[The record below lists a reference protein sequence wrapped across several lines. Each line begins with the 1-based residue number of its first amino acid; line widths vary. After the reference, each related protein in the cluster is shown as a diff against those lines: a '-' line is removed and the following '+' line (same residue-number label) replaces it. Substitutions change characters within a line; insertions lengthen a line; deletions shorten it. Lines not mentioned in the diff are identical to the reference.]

1 MFSCKKLLEVE
12 IVRNLSKK
20 ISILL
25 MIVTIAMATFAIKP
39 FETQA
44 AGTVEVNA
52 ESAIVVDANTGKILY
67 EKNADQ
73 MLPPASMTKM
83 MTEYLV
89 LEAINN
95 GEITW
100 ETTTQISDYPYS
112 ISANPTF
119 SGIGLIQDKQYTVR
133 QLYEGMSIISDNAT
147 TIALAELIAGSE
159 SEFVKMMNA
168 KAEELGLPEYQFVN
182 STGLSNADLGENY
195 PEGTKP
201 DADNLMSARSAAK
214 LAYHLINDY
223 PEALE
228 FSSKM
233 RSELDGRP
241 LQNLNW
247 MLPWED
253 NNFTQYGYEGVDGLK
268 TGYTTEAGY
277 CFTGT
282 AQQGDRRVI
291 TVVMKTSSKGE
302 RFAETKKLMEYGFSQ
317 FDQVELFPKGYQ
329 IEGESVIP
337 VEKGKEDQV
346 EVEAKDSI
354 TSMIKKGEEDLYEV
368 TYQLDEKKLNK
379 DGSLTAPIKKG
390 EKLGEV
396 VLQYKGEGE
405 NAYLQGDNEQT
416 VDLVAS
422 KAVEKSNWFM
432 LTLEA
437 IGDFFGNIFS
447 TIVDFVKGLFS

>member
-1 MFSCKKLLEVE
+1 
-12 IVRNLSKK
+12 
-20 ISILL
+20 
-25 MIVTIAMATFAIKP
+25 
-39 FETQA
+39 
-44 AGTVEVNA
+44 
-52 ESAIVVDANTGKILY
+52 
-67 EKNADQ
+67 
-73 MLPPASMTKM
+73 
-83 MTEYLV
+83 
-89 LEAINN
+89 
-95 GEITW
+95 
-100 ETTTQISDYPYS
+100 
-112 ISANPTF
+112 
-119 SGIGLIQDKQYTVR
+119 
-133 QLYEGMSIISDNAT
+133 
-147 TIALAELIAGSE
+147 
-159 SEFVKMMNA
+159 
-168 KAEELGLPEYQFVN
+168 
-182 STGLSNADLGENY
+182 
-195 PEGTKP
+195 
-201 DADNLMSARSAAK
+201 
-214 LAYHLINDY
+214 
-223 PEALE
+223 
-228 FSSKM
+228 
-233 RSELDGRP
+233 
-241 LQNLNW
+241 
-247 MLPWED
+247 
-253 NNFTQYGYEGVDGLK
+253 
-268 TGYTTEAGY
+268 
-277 CFTGT
+277 
-282 AQQGDRRVI
+282 
-291 TVVMKTSSKGE
+291 
-302 RFAETKKLMEYGFSQ
+302 MEYGFSQ